1 MDFVTELIAKLEKSR
16 VLARDRGKKR
26 VRLKPR
32 TTRSERTKK
41 GRSMSPTARAKAY
54 ASRAAYDA
62 TIVGMYQHFGRACR
76 AKQKYHLKK
85 ADELGQAGNE
95 EAKASHLARADSW
108 KLEMSL
114 DDWVLTWLSCC
125 DIMVVENEG
134 VYARQVL
141 VPAWKARGRDYR
153 NCPQLKRID
162 SLKPW
167 TKDNVQVVYKGKV
180 ISSG

>member
-16 VLARDRGKKR
+16 VLARERGKKR

-32 TTRSERTKK
+32 TTRSERTRK
-41 GRSMSPTARAKAY
+41 GGSMSPTARAKKY

-62 TIVGMYQHFGRACR
+62 TIVGMYAHFGRACR

-85 ADELGQAGNE
+85 AELFGSLGNE
-95 EAKASHLARADSW
+95 EAKASHLLRAASW
-108 KLEMSL
+108 KLEMGL
-114 DDWVLTWLSCC
+114 DDWCLTWLSCC

-134 VYARQVL
+134 VYARQVS
-141 VPAWKARGRDYR
+141 VPAWKARGRDR
-153 NCPQLKRID
+153 TRSPQLKRID
-162 SLKPW
+162 NLKPW

-180 ISSG
+180 ISSR